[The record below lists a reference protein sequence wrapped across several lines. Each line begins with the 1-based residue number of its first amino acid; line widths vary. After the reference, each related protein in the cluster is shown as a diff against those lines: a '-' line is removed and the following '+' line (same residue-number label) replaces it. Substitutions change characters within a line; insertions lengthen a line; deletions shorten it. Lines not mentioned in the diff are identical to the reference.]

1 VALCG
6 CLVRRSG
13 NLSLNVRENQQ
24 RAVFVMTEGSAYV
37 RTYARI
43 GVLRRSRLHDRGCGA
58 GATTAAGVVARPAAC
73 LPVLDA
79 VQAQVDATLSH
90 AAASKVMIAAAIAQA
105 PARPP
110 TSTPASRR

>member
-1 VALCG
+1 MFGRILASVFFAG
-6 CLVRRSG
+6 LV
-13 NLSLNVRENQQ
+13 
-24 RAVFVMTEGSAYV
+24 
-37 RTYARI
+37 
-43 GVLRRSRLHDRGCGA
+43 C
-58 GATTAAGVVARPAAC
+58 TTAAVAQAPLPLLTWSPVPRPVF
-73 LPVLDA
+73 LSLDA